1 MYVCRCGVDV
11 DDDNDADSKR
21 FLLLNLAAV
30 ELFFRSTN
38 CALIITLLFKY
49 VTARRFVYRSHT
61 HIESL
66 FAILSISFM
75 GATLF
80 ILICSIFLFC
90 SVLFC
95 SVVSHIL
102 WLVDNIA
109 NHNKLLQIVPNYK
122 LVAIITFLI
131 MHQAIQHSKVQHSR
145 MVFNADRAESE
156 FFSSIAWSVIVNKK
170 RNKYLQSLT

>member
-1 MYVCRCGVDV
+1 MYVCLCGVDV

-80 ILICSIFLFC
+80 ILICYIFLFC

-95 SVVSHIL
+95 CVPHSVIGWQHCESQQIIT
-102 WLVDNIA
+102 NCT
-109 NHNKLLQIVPNYK
+109 KLQIGSNNYILNYASSYSTFQGSAFPNG
-122 LVAIITFLI
+122 F
-131 MHQAIQHSKVQHSR
+131 QCRPSR
-145 MVFNADRAESE
+145 EW
-156 FFSSIAWSVIVNKK
+156 I
-170 RNKYLQSLT
+170 L